1 MQKEDCTLV
10 ETPSTTD
17 IQEKIE
23 KIIRQTNY
31 TETVAREKL
40 LEFQFDELLVIK
52 NYFGITD
59 KKVVKTANTSLNQ
72 EIYRQL
78 RTKMNASKIPQSMLP
93 TV

>member
-10 ETPSTTD
+10 ETPSSADT
-17 IQEKIE
+17 QEKIE

-40 LEFQFDELLVIK
+40 LEFRFDELFVIK
-52 NYFGITD
+52 DYFGIPD
-59 KKVVKTANTSLNQ
+59 KKIAKTSKTSLNQ

-78 RTKMNASKIPQSMLP
+78 RTKMNASKIPQNLLP
-93 TV
+93 TI